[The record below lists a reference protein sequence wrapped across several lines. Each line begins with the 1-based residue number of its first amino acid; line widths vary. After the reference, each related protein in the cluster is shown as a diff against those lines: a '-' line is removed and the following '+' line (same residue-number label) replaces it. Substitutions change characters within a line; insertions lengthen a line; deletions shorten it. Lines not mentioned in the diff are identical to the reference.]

1 MLRTLG
7 SEFEYLQGWRL
18 YNPSGQ
24 PVLLFTM
31 LTVKIRGGLSSLKNI
46 CCISLCVNFLLSFHW
61 VLLCS
66 LWICRLCTFLPCIYI
81 HWWFLLR
88 LFSLGHI
95 FLWIYQCQEIGKKKS
110 AVNVSFMF
118 QKQQTY
124 WFKNWDFLKEFIL
137 LCHKILNI
145 SYLVTAVNIFYKPH
159 SSNKIIYLLFC
170 FVSDIREQIQYSWC
184 HSKRQGS
191 NYM

>member
-1 MLRTLG
+1 MSISCCPFTGYYCVVSGCVVFVLFCHAFIYIDG
-7 SEFEYLQGWRL
+7 SYWDF
-18 YNPSGQ
+18 
-24 PVLLFTM
+24 
-31 LTVKIRGGLSSLKNI
+31 
-46 CCISLCVNFLLSFHW
+46 FLLDISF
-61 VLLCS
+61 
-66 LWICRLCTFLPCIYI
+66 FGYI
-81 HWWFLLR
+81 
-88 LFSLGHI
+88 SA
-95 FLWIYQCQEIGKKKS
+95 KKLEKKMS
-110 AVNVSFMF
+110 AVSVSFMF